1 MKAAVYY
8 KNDDIRV
15 EEVEDI
21 PVADDEMKI
30 KVIACG
36 VCGSD
41 VMEWYRIKRAGR
53 PAGIGAF
60 GHECTGIIEEIG
72 DNVNQNPHCKNEW
85 NVGDRVV
92 FTHHVPCYT
101 CSSCLSGHTTACKT
115 LHSTKFKNKYG
126 AYAEYVVLPPINID
140 RGLLKLPDTVEFD
153 EGTFVEPLSCVLRGQ
168 RWAEVCDG
176 KSVLIIGSGLSGLLH
191 LKTAI
196 INGAG
201 FIAMSDVN
209 PNRLEIATEHGAS
222 AIIDAKNQDVPEKF
236 RELNKGHKA
245 DIVIMTAPLMICIK
259 QSYEAVAPGGTI
271 LFFTSTKPDVNTK
284 INFWDLWTQE
294 ITIRFS
300 YGADYRDLN
309 TALRWIQY
317 NRIDVKPLITNTFP
331 LSETS
336 KGFMLTTQPQEGS
349 LKSIIHPQE

>member
-1 MKAAVYY
+1 MRAAVYY
-8 KNDDIRV
+8 KNSDIRI

-21 PVADDEMKI
+21 PVASNEMKI
-30 KVIACG
+30 RVKSCG

-53 PAGIGAF
+53 PGGVGAF
-60 GHECTGIIEEIG
+60 GHECTGVIEEIG
-72 DNVNQNPHCKNEW
+72 TNVNKEILCRYEW
-85 NVGDRVV
+85 RIGERVV
-92 FTHHVPCYT
+92 YTHHVPCYS
-101 CSSCLSGHTTACKT
+101 CSACLSGHTTACKT

-126 AYAEYVVLPPINID
+126 AYAEYVVLPSINIE
-140 RGLLKLPDTVEFD
+140 RGLFKLPNNVSFD
-153 EGTFVEPLSCVLRGQ
+153 EGTFVEPLGCVLRGQ
-168 RWAEVCDG
+168 RWADVGDG

-196 INGAG
+196 LNGAG

-209 PNRLEIATEHGAS
+209 IHRLKVAQDHGAN
-222 AIIDAKNQDVPEKF
+222 AIIDATNQNVPKKF
-236 RELNKGHKA
+236 RQLNNGYAA
-245 DIVIMTAPLMICIK
+245 DIVIMTAPLEICIE
-259 QSYEAVAPGGTI
+259 QSYEAIAPGGTI
-271 LFFTSTKPDVNTK
+271 LFFTSTKPDVSTN

-309 TALRWIQY
+309 TALNWIEHG
-317 NRIDVKPLITNTFP
+317 RIDVNPFITNVFP

-336 KGFMLTTQPQEGS
+336 KGFMLTAHPQEGS